1 MLAGISWRYSG
12 LSSWYKIGLLVLS
25 LYPHEIPAADKK
37 NLEQTNLDTI
47 KGIHIWRVSLQDPP
61 YKSLHP
67 STTRDVL
74 RCQPRIHP

>member
-37 NLEQTNLDTI
+37 NPD
-47 KGIHIWRVSLQDPP
+47 DC
-61 YKSLHP
+61 
-67 STTRDVL
+67 DL
-74 RCQPRIHP
+74 RTGNKISDI